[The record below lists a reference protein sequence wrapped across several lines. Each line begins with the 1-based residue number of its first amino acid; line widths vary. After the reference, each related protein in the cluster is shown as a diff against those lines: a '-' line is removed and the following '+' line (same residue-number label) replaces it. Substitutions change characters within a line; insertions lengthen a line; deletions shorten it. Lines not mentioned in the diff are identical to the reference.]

1 MTGFVGHI
9 EELTQNNTA
18 FRQVIFT
25 AKHSQLVLMHLNPN
39 EDIGLEM
46 HDSVDQFFRVES
58 GSGKVIMNGEEHLI
72 SDGDAIIVPAGT
84 QHNIINTSSEQP
96 LKLYTIYSPPNHR
109 GGVIHQTK
117 HDAEMDETDVPE
129 A

>member
-109 GGVIHQTK
+109 DGVVHQTK